1 MHRWIRDLVG
11 AYTRA
16 TYFGENGVLGHVAV
30 NLGLEPDDLVL
41 CNLLLDRRLVTLIV
55 IVGDGRGNPVT
66 MARVMDLRHQAKKLG
81 YRGVLVPE
89 GVVARQPRL
98 RNASLLGQVAARVEV
113 DPTSRMIV
121 LTHLAENGACSL
133 GELAALLT
141 HPDPFGAVL
150 HLTTTGAL
158 SVDRQLSAPVAPSG
172 SPAQV
177 DGRAPTIKAHHMGGR
192 QAFRFRP
199 MKLRRPVEIAAALHR
214 GGERGPL

>member
-1 MHRWIRDLVG
+1 MTTNDFVAGGGPIAIDRRRARPVRRDLELHRRIRDLVG
-11 AYTRA
+11 TYTRA
-16 TYFGENGVLGHVAV
+16 TYFGENRVLGHVAV

-41 CNLLLDRRLVTLIV
+41 CDLLLDRRLVTLIV
-55 IVGDGRGNPVT
+55 IMGDGRGNPVT

-121 LTHLAENGACSL
+121 LTHLAENGDCSL

-150 HLTTTGAL
+150 HLATTGAL
-158 SVDRQLSAPVAPSG
+158 RVD
-172 SPAQV
+172 
-177 DGRAPTIKAHHMGGR
+177 
-192 QAFRFRP
+192 
-199 MKLRRPVEIAAALHR
+199 LRRAISPSTSISLPVPCLL
-214 GGERGPL
+214 GSD